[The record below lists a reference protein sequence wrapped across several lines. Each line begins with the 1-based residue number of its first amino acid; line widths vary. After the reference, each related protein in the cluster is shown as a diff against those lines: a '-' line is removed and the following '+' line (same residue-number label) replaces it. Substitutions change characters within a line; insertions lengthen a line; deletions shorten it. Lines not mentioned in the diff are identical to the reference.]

1 MGVAQSVVVTGT
13 AMFHHQFFLFVCTLS
28 VSTSSPQSYFHNFG
42 NQGTF
47 TSVTHGTHSQTHRKP
62 PAYSAPSPPS
72 PPSYSHPSPA
82 YTRPSHPAPPPA
94 VKSFYHAP
102 IAKPAAYH
110 APLPKPYVHHHQH
123 PRPSLHHPA
132 QHVAPPPHGPGV
144 DYGRE
149 KCNVD
154 YVEKDAEVCVPTF
167 KTECET
173 EDIVDNEVCAYS
185 FTLVPVETEAKLVD
199 VKWEKSCTEDTICV
213 NPHHTP
219 GGYAAPTHCVEEY
232 RHVCYLSPILYPV
245 IKKIVIKLPKPVET
259 CINKQV
265 LLPRLEC
272 DKVHERRC
280 MLVPRTHPGPTVKLD
295 KCSIVV
301 GDPTCTDTVLQLPRQ
316 GCLQKL
322 TKLRTVYQVEEQ
334 VSYTG

>member
-28 VSTSSPQSYFHNFG
+28 LSNCSPQSYFHNFG

-47 TSVTHGTHSQTHRKP
+47 TSVTHGSHSQTHHKP

-82 YTRPSHPAPPPA
+82 YTRPSHPAPPPS

-132 QHVAPPPHGPGV
+132 QHAAPPPHGPGV

-167 KTECET
+167 KTECEKEDVKNGLVIKQQEECYQVTKTVCTET

-219 GGYAAPTHCVEEY
+219 GGY
-232 RHVCYLSPILYPV
+232 
-245 IKKIVIKLPKPVET
+245 
-259 CINKQV
+259 
-265 LLPRLEC
+265 
-272 DKVHERRC
+272 
-280 MLVPRTHPGPTVKLD
+280 
-295 KCSIVV
+295 
-301 GDPTCTDTVLQLPRQ
+301 
-316 GCLQKL
+316 
-322 TKLRTVYQVEEQ
+322 
-334 VSYTG
+334 